1 VAPRPKKPTLG
12 LAIGNRR
19 KDKMKLYYYKAPVPN
34 FGDDLNAWL
43 WPKLLPEV
51 IADGDPN
58 ELFLGVGSILSNK
71 VPAGPRKYVLGTGFG
86 GYSPKPVIDETWKLY
101 FVRGPKT
108 AEALGLD
115 ASLAVTDAAILL
127 RLTDGILELREKKY
141 PVSFMPHFE
150 SAQFGAWKD
159 VAALAGVHSIDP
171 RGEVEPILDELR
183 ATELLV
189 TEAMHGAIVADALRV
204 PWIPV
209 LPTSATHHFK
219 WTDWSASLG
228 IELQPQSLGASSVN
242 EFVKLKRLEAFYP
255 GQLVRK
261 VTGRSGGGLDYFLKH
276 KAARRLRDMA
286 RLKPTLSVESTCAT
300 RTAQA
305 AEKLDELRRDFRAAK
320 TVKSTVAA
328 VS

>member
-1 VAPRPKKPTLG
+1 
-12 LAIGNRR
+12 
-19 KDKMKLYYYKAPVPN
+19 MKLYYYKTTVPN

-43 WPKLLPEV
+43 WPQLLPEV
-51 IADGDPN
+51 IAEGDQN
-58 ELFLGVGSILSNK
+58 ELFLGIGSILSNK
-71 VPAGPRKYVLGTGFG
+71 VPARPRKYVLGTGFG
-86 GYSPKPVIDETWKLY
+86 GYSPKPMIDDTWKFY

-115 ASLAVTDAAILL
+115 PSLAITDAAILL
-127 RLTDGILELREKKY
+127 RLADGILDRREKKY

-159 VAALAGVHSIDP
+159 VAAIAGVHLIDP
-171 RGEVEPILDELR
+171 RGDVEPILDELR
-183 ATELLV
+183 ATELLI

-219 WTDWSASLG
+219 WTDWCASLG
-228 IELQPQSLGASSVN
+228 IELRPQPLGASSVN
-242 EFVKLKRLEAFYP
+242 EFVKLKGLEAFYP

-261 VTGRSGGGLDYFLKH
+261 ITGRSGGGLDYFLKH
-276 KAARRLRDMA
+276 KAARRLRDIA
-286 RLKPTLSVESTCAT
+286 RVKPTLSAESTCAT

-305 AEKLDELRRDFRAAK
+305 AEKLAELRRDFRAA
-320 TVKSTVAA
+320 STVENAAAA